1 MVDTVQDIEKQL
13 ESVIKWTPEFE
24 RGYDWDNF
32 YFDNSVFPV
41 VCYGTSSA
49 SIERI
54 KEQGI
59 NPQGKK
65 SKILQLSE
73 SLSSFVLN
81 NKNSLNIAEF
91 NNEKFV
97 IDAERIYLTFSPGI
111 AWCYARMA
119 GENRRNICSYA
130 NEVIEHTNEL
140 DMSGTDSELIIKIK
154 GQLEVL
160 ESEKNNGF
168 PSLVLVQTN
177 LEKFERSGLLA
188 ELLDKNSFLSWKNRY
203 EVNNKYPDFSQG
215 MLICANIRYLKQDLS
230 FQISLTDDEIYTT
243 VSIPSE
249 DIVDIL
255 TIS

>member
-81 NKNSLNIAEF
+81 KKNSLNIAEF
-91 NNEKFV
+91 NNEKFIV
-97 IDAERIYLTFSPGI
+97 DAERTYLTFSPGI

-119 GENRRNICSYA
+119 GENRRNICFYA
-130 NEVIEHTNEL
+130 KEL
-140 DMSGTDSELIIKIK
+140 IGKVSELYLSETESELIIKIK
-154 GQLEVL
+154 RQLEVL

-168 PSLVLVQTN
+168 PALFLVQTS